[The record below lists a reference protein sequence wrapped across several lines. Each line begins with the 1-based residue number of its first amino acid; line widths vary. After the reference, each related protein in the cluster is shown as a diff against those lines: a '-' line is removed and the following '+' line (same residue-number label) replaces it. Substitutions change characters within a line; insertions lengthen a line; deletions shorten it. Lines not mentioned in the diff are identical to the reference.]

1 MMTLRTDRLLIEYT
15 LAFNTPFHCGTGI
28 RESLI
33 DRTVVRDSGGY
44 LYVPGSTL
52 KGVLRDRCEQIAR
65 FYAQDEAKPGTNTG
79 ESKGTDKGTEDT
91 GMRGVPSPH
100 DARAALEGL
109 GKSNPTMITRIFG
122 SQNKPG
128 LLFFDDAYQ
137 KNDDKL
143 QYDSPEEHDGQG
155 KGKGKYQGLQV
166 SVSTQVRLDRPT
178 RTAVPGALYTSEFG
192 NNDIT
197 FHGTIQGWITCT
209 PIPSDAVDIAGDTGG
224 TPTYSLLL
232 LLAGLR
238 MLERLGGNKSTGKG
252 YCECTI
258 GKIELDGKEV
268 DWQVWLQMLDALAHY
283 DKEGSA

>member
-1 MMTLRTDRLLIEYT
+1 MMTLRTDRLLIDYT
-15 LAFNTPFHCGTGI
+15 LSFNTLFHCGTGI

-52 KGVLRDRCEQIAR
+52 KGVLRERCEQLAR
-65 FYAQDEAKPGTNTG
+65 FYAQAEPG
-79 ESKGTDKGTEDT
+79 KDTD
-91 GMRGVPSPH
+91 MQRVPSPH
-100 DARAALEGL
+100 DAAAALQGL
-109 GKSNPTMITRIFG
+109 GQSKATMITRIFG

-137 KNDDKL
+137 SEDEQQ
-143 QYDSPEEHDGQG
+143 QYDTPERRNG
-155 KGKGKYQGLQV
+155 KGRYQSLQV

-197 FHGTIQGWITCT
+197 FHGTIQGWLTCA
-209 PIPSDAVDIAGDTGG
+209 PIVSDDTSET

-252 YCECTI
+252 YCACTI
-258 GKIELDGKEV
+258 GNVELNGTKAG
-268 DWQVWLQMLDALAHY
+268 WQAWLLMLDALAEY
-283 DKEGSA
+283 DQEGSA

>member
-1 MMTLRTDRLLIEYT
+1 MTPRTDRLLIDYT

-33 DRTVVRDSGGY
+33 DRTVVRDSDGY

-65 FYAQDEAKPGTNTG
+65 FYGQTEPAMNNGTPA
-79 ESKGTDKGTEDT
+79 DT
-91 GMRGVPSPH
+91 GMQRVPSPH
-100 DARAALEGL
+100 DATAALAGL
-109 GKSNPTMITRIFG
+109 GKSKPTMITRIFG

-137 KNDDKL
+137 SQEEQE
-143 QYDSPEEHDGQG
+143 QYDSLEEPMV
-155 KGKGKYQGLQV
+155 KGKGKYQSLQV

-197 FHGTIQGWITCT
+197 FYGTIQGWITCT
-209 PIPSDAVDIAGDTGG
+209 PIPSDAIDVAGDTGTVG

-252 YCECTI
+252 NCICTI
-258 GKIELDGKEV
+258 GDVKINDANT
-268 DWQVWLQMLDALAHY
+268 DWQAWLHMLDALAQY
-283 DKEGSA
+283 EREGSA

>member
-1 MMTLRTDRLLIEYT
+1 MMTLRNDRLLINYT

-33 DRTVVRDSGGY
+33 DRTVVRDSNGY

-65 FYAQDEAKPGTNTG
+65 FYVRDEAKPDANTG
-79 ESKGTDKGTEDT
+79 ESKGTNRGTEDT
-91 GMRGVPSPH
+91 GMQRVPSPH
-100 DARAALEGL
+100 DAAAALKGL

-137 KNDDKL
+137 NKDEL
-143 QYDSPEEHDGQG
+143 EQYDSPEEHDGQG
-155 KGKGKYQGLQV
+155 KYRSLQV

-192 NNDIT
+192 NNDID

-209 PIPSDAVDIAGDTGG
+209 PIPSDTINVDSDTGG

-252 YCECTI
+252 NCTCTI
-258 GKIELDGKEV
+258 GKVEINGTDTKTH
-268 DWQVWLQMLDALAHY
+268 WQAWLQMLDALAQY
-283 DKEGSA
+283 EREGSA

>member
-1 MMTLRTDRLLIEYT
+1 MTPRTDRLLIDYT
-15 LAFNTPFHCGTGI
+15 LSFNTPFHCGTGI

-52 KGVLRDRCEQIAR
+52 KGVLRERCEQLAR
-65 FYAQDEAKPGTNTG
+65 FYAQSEQDKNT
-79 ESKGTDKGTEDT
+79 DT
-91 GMRGVPSPH
+91 GTSTDRDMQRVPSPH
-100 DARAALEGL
+100 DAAAALRGL

-128 LLFFDDAYQ
+128 LLFFDDACQ
-137 KNDDKL
+137 SDDEQQ
-143 QYDSPEEHDGQG
+143 QYDSPEHW
-155 KGKGKYQGLQV
+155 KGKGKYQSLQV

-197 FHGTIQGWITCT
+197 FHGTIQGWLTCT
-209 PIPSDAVDIAGDTGG
+209 PVVSDNTKSETA
-224 TPTYSLLL
+224 PTYSLLL

-252 YCECTI
+252 YCACTI
-258 GKIELDGKEV
+258 DGIELNGMQA
-268 DWQVWLQMLDALAHY
+268 DWQAWLQMLDVLAEY
-283 DKEGSA
+283 DREGSA